1 MELFGISH
9 KKFSKKIKIVKIL
22 FLVLAVLL
30 FRKMIMLQLF
40 NFGKFK
46 NEAYNARVKETQVFR
61 GEIFDR
67 NGLKLATDG
76 TVYDIYAHPHYYK
89 KEETAEDVARLLAPI
104 LKMDEKKLLEKLKQN
119 YSTIAVAKG
128 VDRDTTMQI
137 RKLKLTSVSSPE
149 RSIRVYPQGD
159 LASHIL
165 GYVNP
170 DAKLAAGVEKTGGK
184 LVGNAKSKILEKDG
198 HGRVIFD
205 FDTKP
210 EDVARPTMGQR
221 LTLTID
227 SAIQHVAEKELNKMM
242 EATDAN
248 KGTVIVMNPKN
259 GEILAM
265 AVAPTYNPNEY
276 NKYDYETVK
285 NWVLTDVYPPGST
298 FKILTVASAL
308 NTGKMSPYDTVYD
321 SGTIKIQGWKIENY
335 DAKIRPC
342 PGDINL
348 PYLLE
353 HSSNVGSVKVALKMT
368 PKEFHDQIAAFGI
381 GSKTGIDLPGES
393 SGILHPASTWDT
405 ITQATISFGYSLAA
419 TPMQMASAVASIAN
433 DGVWVTPHVIK
444 YSDEEAAEK
453 LVKRQVITPETARA
467 MRKLLAGSIKSS
479 KSVAGKIPNFTVA
492 GKTGTAR
499 KPNPKGGGYL
509 TGVVYTS
516 FAAFFPASDPQV
528 LIMVVVDSPKGA
540 EMWGSTVAGPVFN
553 EVATFVT
560 RHLNMKPDA
569 PGLNVK
575 K

>member
-1 MELFGISH
+1 M
-9 KKFSKKIKIVKIL
+9 
-22 FLVLAVLL
+22 
-30 FRKMIMLQLF
+30 
-40 NFGKFK
+40 
-46 NEAYNARVKETQVFR
+46 
-61 GEIFDR
+61 
-67 NGLKLATDG
+67 
-76 TVYDIYAHPHYYK
+76 
-89 KEETAEDVARLLAPI
+89 
-104 LKMDEKKLLEKLKQN
+104 
-119 YSTIAVAKG
+119 
-128 VDRDTTMQI
+128 
-137 RKLKLTSVSSPE
+137 
-149 RSIRVYPQGD
+149 
-159 LASHIL
+159 
-165 GYVNP
+165 
-170 DAKLAAGVEKTGGK
+170 
-184 LVGNAKSKILEKDG
+184 
-198 HGRVIFD
+198 
-205 FDTKP
+205 
-210 EDVARPTMGQR
+210 
-221 LTLTID
+221 
-227 SAIQHVAEKELNKMM
+227 
-242 EATDAN
+242 
-248 KGTVIVMNPKN
+248 
-259 GEILAM
+259 
-265 AVAPTYNPNEY
+265 
-276 NKYDYETVK
+276 
-285 NWVLTDVYPPGST
+285 
-298 FKILTVASAL
+298 
-308 NTGKMSPYDTVYD
+308 
-321 SGTIKIQGWKIENY
+321 
-335 DAKIRPC
+335 
-342 PGDINL
+342 